1 MNMATYLD
9 IIVFTLLGSAIS
21 LIGGLLLISRKKSAQ
36 LLAAYA
42 TPFAAGGLLAA
53 VFFDLLPEGIHE
65 STAEVV
71 LAASLVGLL
80 AFFFLE
86 RFLRW
91 FHHHH
96 DEDQDDRGATSRP
109 MIIAGNTLH
118 NALDGVA
125 IAAAFLVS
133 VPIGIVTTMAVAV
146 HEIPRE
152 IGDFGLLLARGMSR
166 KGTVVVHVISSLAT
180 TLVALITFWLGGS
193 NNLPIGILLGISAG
207 FMLYIA
213 TSDII
218 PSIHH
223 DVRDDQIFDVRPFL
237 LLLGVIVVGIGIAAA
252 KHFGA

>member
-1 MNMATYLD
+1 MATYFDVL
-9 IIVFTLLGSAIS
+9 VFTLLGSIVS
-21 LIGGLLLISRKKSAQ
+21 LIGGLLLISSKKTAQ

-53 VFFDLLPEGIHE
+53 VFFDLLPEGIHQ
-65 STAEVV
+65 STAETV

-80 AFFFLE
+80 IFFFLE

-96 DEDQDDRGATSRP
+96 DEKQDDRGATSRP

-133 VPIGIVTTMAVAV
+133 VPIGIVTTLAVAA

-166 KGTVVVHVISSLAT
+166 KGTVIVHIVSSLAT
-180 TLVALITFWLGGS
+180 TVVALITFGLGGS
-193 NNLPIGILLGISAG
+193 NNLPIGVLLGLSAG

-223 DVRDDQIFDVRPFL
+223 DVRDDQIFDIRPFL
-237 LLLGVIVVGIGIAAA
+237 LLLGVVVVGIGIAVA

>member
-9 IIVFTLLGSAIS
+9 VFIFTVIGSLVS
-21 LIGGLLLISRKKSAQ
+21 LIGGLLLISRKKTAK
-36 LLAAYA
+36 LLASYA

-53 VFFDLLPEGIHE
+53 VFFDLLPEGIHQ
-65 STAEVV
+65 STPEIV
-71 LAASLVGLL
+71 LASALAGLL

-96 DEDQDDRGATSRP
+96 DEDDDDRGATSRP
-109 MIIAGNTLH
+109 LIIVGNTLH

-133 VPIGIVTTMAVAV
+133 VPIGIITTLAVAA

-166 KGTVVVHVISSLAT
+166 KGTIIVHIVSSLAT
-180 TLVALITFWLGGS
+180 TVVALITFGLGGS
-193 NNLPIGILLGISAG
+193 NNLPIGVLLGVSAG

-223 DVRDDQIFDVRPFL
+223 DVRDDQIFDLRPFL
-237 LLLGVIVVGIGIAAA
+237 LLLGVIVVGLGIMAA
-252 KHFGA
+252 KHYGA